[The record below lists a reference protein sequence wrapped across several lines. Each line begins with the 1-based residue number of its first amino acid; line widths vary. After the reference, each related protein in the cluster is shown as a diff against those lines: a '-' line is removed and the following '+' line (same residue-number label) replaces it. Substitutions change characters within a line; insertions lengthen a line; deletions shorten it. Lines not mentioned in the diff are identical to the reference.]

1 MFVFDAST
9 LILLAKV
16 ELLDTF
22 LEGVGQPVVIPKE
35 VEKECCGSAKTFDA
49 LLIRKAVDEK
59 RIGVLAVKER
69 TLFSRIRRDFP
80 LGQGEAEAIALAVSE
95 KATIVGIDDKQAI
108 NACKLLGIAFTTAIS
123 ILIGMQ
129 EKGLIRREDA
139 LGKLEALERFGRY
152 KTSIIRDARSSL
164 EAKQEEPT

>member
-1 MFVFDAST
+1 MIVFDAST
-9 LILLAKV
+9 LILLAKT

-22 LEGVGQPVVIPKE
+22 LEGVGLLAMIPKE
-35 VEKECCGSAKTFDA
+35 VEKECCGSSKTFDA

-59 RIGVLAVKER
+59 KIRVLAVKDR
-69 TLFSRIRRDFP
+69 NLYSRIRRDFP
-80 LGQGEAEAIALAVSE
+80 LGQGEAAAIALAVSE
-95 KATIVGIDDKQAI
+95 NAAVVGIDDKQGI

-129 EKGLIRREDA
+129 ERGLIHREDA

-152 KTSIIRDARSSL
+152 KTSIIRDARSRL